1 MSVLIDT
8 SVWIA
13 HFRRTNHELVEVIT
27 SDKGLVHPMVL
38 GELAC
43 GTPPEPRARTLEDIS
58 QLRPASQASWPEIM
72 EFIERDQL
80 YDQGCGL
87 IDVALLAST
96 LLTQDAKLWTFD
108 KRLGEL
114 AKRYGV
120 AFAA

>member
-8 SVWIA
+8 SVWMA

>member
-58 QLRPASQASWPEIM
+58 QLSASQASWPEIM
-72 EFIERDQL
+72 EFIERISFTIRVAAP
-80 YDQGCGL
+80 

-96 LLTQDAKLWTFD
+96 LLTPGRETLDL
-108 KRLGEL
+108 R
-114 AKRYGV
+114 
-120 AFAA
+120 

>member
-43 GTPPEPRARTLEDIS
+43 GTPPEPRTRTLEDIS
-58 QLRPASQASWPEIM
+58 QLRPASQASWPEII

-96 LLTQDAKLWTFD
+96 LLTPNAKLWTLD

>member
-8 SVWIA
+8 SVWMA

-43 GTPPEPRARTLEDIS
+43 GTPPEPCARTLEDIS

>member
-1 MSVLIDT
+1 VSVLIDT

-43 GTPPEPRARTLEDIS
+43 GTPPEPRTRTLEDIS
-58 QLRPASQASWPEIM
+58 QLRPASQASWPEII

-96 LLTQDAKLWTFD
+96 LLTPNAKLWTLD

>member
-1 MSVLIDT
+1 
-8 SVWIA
+8 
-13 HFRRTNHELVEVIT
+13 VIT